1 MVLIFISIVL
11 VSHPFGIIYLL
22 CAILLNYLGSLS
34 IKVLSRMISSL
45 IIIEY
50 ILIIENYTNASIFQV
65 NSIFS
70 SYQS

>member
-50 ILIIENYTNASIFQV
+50 ILIITNYTNSTVFQV
-65 NSIFS
+65 NP
-70 SYQS
+70 